1 MEPEYPLKGL
11 HHITLVSG
19 HAERTA
25 RFYVNTL
32 GLTFVKKTVNF
43 DRPETYHLYF
53 GDETGTPGTLV
64 TFFVWP
70 DAQPGQVGIGVT
82 HHFAL
87 TVESTDALLKWKT
100 YLQHQHIM
108 VAGPY
113 RQEAYSNIIFVDP
126 EGVQL
131 ELATRGPGWDQTH
144 DPNELYIPPR
154 ELQAPFRDEEA
165 IELETWP
172 EPITEITPDMR
183 IQGLHH
189 VSPVASDI
197 ERTNDFYHDVLGIPL
212 LRKSV
217 DTGAPTMPRWY
228 WSTAPGGIAGLP
240 GSLVTYFSLP
250 KNVPPI
256 YGHVGKGVTHHFAF
270 EVESDE
276 AQQYWR
282 ERLVERGLLVT
293 PVMDRK
299 YFRSIY
305 FEDPDGQILEIAT
318 TTPGFLIDEPKER
331 LGQDLMLPA
340 SLEPRR
346 QEIEAALPPISL
358 EKPLPAR

>member
-1 MEPEYPLKGL
+1 
-11 HHITLVSG
+11 
-19 HAERTA
+19 
-25 RFYVNTL
+25 
-32 GLTFVKKTVNF
+32 
-43 DRPETYHLYF
+43 
-53 GDETGTPGTLV
+53 
-64 TFFVWP
+64 
-70 DAQPGQVGIGVT
+70 
-82 HHFAL
+82 
-87 TVESTDALLKWKT
+87 
-100 YLQHQHIM
+100 
-108 VAGPY
+108 
-113 RQEAYSNIIFVDP
+113 
-126 EGVQL
+126 
-131 ELATRGPGWDQTH
+131 
-144 DPNELYIPPR
+144 
-154 ELQAPFRDEEA
+154 
-165 IELETWP
+165 
-172 EPITEITPDMR
+172 
-183 IQGLHH
+183 
-189 VSPVASDI
+189 
-197 ERTNDFYHDVLGIPL
+197 
-212 LRKSV
+212 
-217 DTGAPTMPRWY
+217 MPRWY

-282 ERLVERGLLVT
+282 ERLLERGLLVT